1 MSVTVIR
8 HLKMPTLLVML
19 LVYGGLKIERLGR
32 RGPTNQPWLFSMTMD
47 VVSLPAAANNN
58 KEMIMQLAQ

>member
-1 MSVTVIR
+1 
-8 HLKMPTLLVML
+8 MPTLLVML